1 MRWKR
6 SHRSHRS
13 HGALLRTEP
22 LLNSRPWA
30 LFPLFFLS
38 FFLHG
43 AHRLFHA
50 LSIHPSNAAHTAGAS
65 QPRCHAPILWRRLS
79 PSGVA
84 SDVVAWQEHYGRST
98 HADPSPV
105 AAARGT
111 SDGAGGQGKGSG
123 LRAAGGTKAPRKE
136 RDEVTALLQQRM
148 ERQQQRQQGQQGA
161 LGRKGQAGAEGAP
174 PPAPRPPPPAVQRYE
189 PPPPPAVQ
197 LYDRV
202 VRDPSNYL
210 RPEFV
215 ESLWYLYRATRH
227 EVYREWGW
235 AVFRAFEQYSRVEI
249 GGYARLVFAD
259 GTDDFKG
266 DRQESFWLA
275 ETLKYLFLLFD
286 DDDAQPLLGQ
296 YVLNTEAHP
305 LPVWGSHAEQVV
317 LRRLGIEARELDLW
331 HLPWP

>member
-1 MRWKR
+1 M
-6 SHRSHRS
+6 
-13 HGALLRTEP
+13 
-22 LLNSRPWA
+22 
-30 LFPLFFLS
+30 
-38 FFLHG
+38 
-43 AHRLFHA
+43 
-50 LSIHPSNAAHTAGAS
+50 
-65 QPRCHAPILWRRLS
+65 
-79 PSGVA
+79 
-84 SDVVAWQEHYGRST
+84 
-98 HADPSPV
+98 
-105 AAARGT
+105 
-111 SDGAGGQGKGSG
+111 
-123 LRAAGGTKAPRKE
+123 APRKE
-136 RDEVTALLQQRM
+136 RDEVAALLQQRM

-161 LGRKGQAGAEGAP
+161 LGRKGQAGAVSDAEGAS
-174 PPAPRPPPPAVQRYE
+174 PPAPQLPPSEIWRYE
-189 PPPPPAVQ
+189 PPSPPEVWRYEQALPPAAQ

-286 DDDAQPLLGQ
+286 NDDAQPLLGQ